1 MIYVVEKFLGSS
13 KITSRGQV
21 VIPKEVR
28 DKFKMDEGDFL
39 LFYDIDGKLIIK
51 KG

>member
-1 MIYVVEKFLGSS
+1 MKFLGSA
-13 KITSRGQV
+13 KVTSRGQV

-28 DKFKMDEGDFL
+28 EKFKINEGDFV
-39 LFYDIDGKLIIK
+39 LFYDKNGRLIIK

>member
-1 MIYVVEKFLGSS
+1 MGEKFLGSS
-13 KITSRGQV
+13 KVTVRGQV

-28 DKFKMDEGDFL
+28 EKFKIGQNDFV
-39 LFYDIDGKLIIK
+39 LFYDDNGKLVIR

>member
-1 MIYVVEKFLGSS
+1 MKFLGSA
-13 KITSRGQV
+13 KVTSRGQV

-28 DKFKMDEGDFL
+28 EKFKINQGDFV
-39 LFYDIDGKLIIK
+39 LFHDDDGKLTIK

>member
-1 MIYVVEKFLGSS
+1 MKFLGSA
-13 KITSRGQV
+13 KVTSRGQV

-28 DKFKMDEGDFL
+28 EKFKIKEGDFV
-39 LFYDIDGKLIIK
+39 LFYDENGKLIIK

>member
-1 MIYVVEKFLGSS
+1 MVEKFLGSA
-13 KITSRGQV
+13 KVTSRGQV

-28 DKFKMDEGDFL
+28 DKFKMEEGNFI
-39 LFYDIDGKLIIK
+39 LFYDDNGKLLIK

>member
-1 MIYVVEKFLGSS
+1 MVEKFLGSS

-28 DKFKMDEGDFL
+28 DKFRINEGNFL
-39 LFYDIDGKLIIK
+39 LFYEVEGKLVIK
-51 KG
+51 RG